1 MKRAAQER
9 HVSPDGLAAG
19 QSADGLVDHGLE
31 NRSGQVFLGG
41 TVIDQRL
48 NIGLGKYAA
57 AGRDGIKRMIVLGV
71 LIQTG
76 GVRLQKRSHLVDE
89 GTGTAGADTVHTLL
103 HIAALEVNDFCV
115 LTAKLYRH
123 VGLGSCLLQ
132 SRRYSYDFLYE
143 GYAQMVR
150 QGQSA

>member
-57 AGRDGIKRMIVLGV
+57 AGRRERQRGRGSVYRRQD
-71 LIQTG
+71 
-76 GVRLQKRSHLVDE
+76 QKWS
-89 GTGTAGADTVHTLL
+89 G
-103 HIAALEVNDFCV
+103 
-115 LTAKLYRH
+115 
-123 VGLGSCLLQ
+123 
-132 SRRYSYDFLYE
+132 
-143 GYAQMVR
+143 
-150 QGQSA
+150 